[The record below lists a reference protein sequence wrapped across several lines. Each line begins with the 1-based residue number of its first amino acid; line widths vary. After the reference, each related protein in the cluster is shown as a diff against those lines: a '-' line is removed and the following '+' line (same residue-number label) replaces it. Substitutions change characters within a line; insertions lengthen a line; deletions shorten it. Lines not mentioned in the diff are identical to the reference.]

1 MTSQDKFSEPKRYL
15 FRLLIILNL
24 LWATGILAQVQI
36 AQSKDAI
43 VVRTSQRADLGRYGC
58 SGENPAKVPPY
69 VFTLYRS
76 IADSLE
82 QPVCDYKKCWK
93 LTETQPSNRM
103 EMIFEDISP
112 GEYIAEVRYT
122 KKEGCIQDRETGEQ
136 SLIYKTL
143 WSSVIKVDSQ
153 EDAFF
158 GRSSSWDESQ
168 IKKQVHL
175 YPNPANDVITIC
187 YGSGKVSDGP
197 VPDLRFHSML
207 GEQMAVHFDYLG
219 QKNGNHTWKVNSSK
233 LAAGLYIAVI
243 VDKGVEEKLPFSII
257 EN

>member
-1 MTSQDKFSEPKRYL
+1 MISQDKFSEPKRYL

-24 LWATGILAQVQI
+24 LWTTGVLAQVQI

-43 VVRTSQRADLGRYGC
+43 VVSTSQRADLGRYGC
-58 SGENPAKVPPY
+58 SGENPTKVPPY

-93 LTETQPSNRM
+93 STETQPSNRM

-153 EDAFF
+153 EASFF

-168 IKKQVHL
+168 IKKQVNL
-175 YPNPANDVITIC
+175 YPNPANDVITIS
-187 YGSGKVSDGP
+187 YGSGKVSNGP

-243 VDKGVEEKLPFSII
+243 VDGVVEEKLPFSII